1 MARFIASLVIS
12 FALACAAGAA
22 TAADPAFVGKYVST
36 PQDTAAINKV
46 ITDFQTA
53 LKTKN
58 VLLLSSLM
66 MSSDILFS
74 GPARPEQIKNAQA
87 KLDANFNGLSPAG
100 YPQFA
105 SMIHREKATIEERF
119 YNVRITQDDNTA
131 VVMFDFDFRYNGK
144 IENHGLETWQMMK
157 NKDGDWK
164 IASVFWSSKGE
175 PK

>member
-1 MARFIASLVIS
+1 MRTLVQSLFLATAISLSPLAS
-12 FALACAAGAA
+12 
-22 TAADPAFVGKYVST
+22 AADPAFVGKYIST
-36 PQDTAAINKV
+36 PEDTAAINKV

-53 LKTKN
+53 LKTGDAH
-58 VLLLSSLM
+58 LLSSLM
-66 MSSDILFS
+66 ISSDILFAN
-74 GPARPEQIKNAQA
+74 PARPQAIKNVQA
-87 KLDANFNGLSPAG
+87 KADANFNGINPAG

-105 SMIHREKATIEERF
+105 SMIAREKKGTIEERF

-131 VVMFDFDFRYNGK
+131 VVMFDFDFRFDGK

-157 NKDGDWK
+157 NKDGQWK

>member
-1 MARFIASLVIS
+1 MRPFAQSLILAIAICWAS
-12 FALACAAGAA
+12 AAH
-22 TAADPAFVGKYVST
+22 AADPAFVGKYIST
-36 PQDTAAINKV
+36 PEDTAAINKV

-58 VLLLSSLM
+58 VHLLSSLM
-66 MSSDILFS
+66 LSNDIMFS
-74 GPARPEQIKNAQA
+74 NPARPQKIKEAQA
-87 KLDANFNGLSPAG
+87 RIDANFNGLNPAG

-105 SMIHREKATIEERF
+105 EMIRSEKKAMIEERF

-131 VVMFDFDFRYNGK
+131 VVMFDFDFRWDGK

-157 NKDGDWK
+157 NKDGQWK